1 MSCSGL
7 VLLMRS
13 GDILNS
19 NQERIIG
26 QILLLNQL
34 FDQCVVA
41 RMDLSG
47 SVCFDL
53 YSRRTCTT
61 RPYSFFILEL
71 DLLANLDEGF
81 L

>member
-19 NQERIIG
+19 NRERIIG

-34 FDQCVVA
+34 SDQCVVA
-41 RMDLSG
+41 RTDLLG
-47 SVCFDL
+47 SVC
-53 YSRRTCTT
+53 
-61 RPYSFFILEL
+61 
-71 DLLANLDEGF
+71 
-81 L
+81 

>member
-7 VLLMRS
+7 VLLMQS

-26 QILLLNQL
+26 QILLLNQVS
-34 FDQCVVA
+34 DQFMVA

-47 SVCFDL
+47 SVC
-53 YSRRTCTT
+53 
-61 RPYSFFILEL
+61 
-71 DLLANLDEGF
+71 
-81 L
+81 

>member
-7 VLLMRS
+7 VPLMRS

-41 RMDLSG
+41 QTDLSG
-47 SVCFDL
+47 SVC
-53 YSRRTCTT
+53 
-61 RPYSFFILEL
+61 
-71 DLLANLDEGF
+71 
-81 L
+81 

>member
-1 MSCSGL
+1 M
-7 VLLMRS
+7 
-13 GDILNS
+13 
-19 NQERIIG
+19 IIG

-41 RMDLSG
+41 RMDLLG
-47 SVCFDL
+47 RFIEICVVDAHAPL
-53 YSRRTCTT
+53 VRIL
-61 RPYSFFILEL
+61 FFVLEL